1 MSTSEADSPTNKR
14 MFNPTIS
21 QPNPSSQLT
30 AFHAMNIRSDIS
42 NKLSKAVFDLRLKHK
57 PRMIRL
63 MRVQYVQTLDIR
75 EQFWRLGVPVDV
87 TFMFYNPSTPMQPKA
102 GKLKSAFP
110 KMKICLCGN
119 DWHAKHMIKQH
130 ERLSSCS
137 QQKLLNGKAD
147 DFIFEVI
154 CYCDVLGCYL
164 DVRRCDGLPYPLMP
178 LNNHA
183 CRVICRTAHTQTQH
197 TAIPGHRNS
206 VGFHARI

>member
-1 MSTSEADSPTNKR
+1 MSTSEADIPTNKH
-14 MFNPTIS
+14 MFNPAIS

-30 AFHAMNIRSDIS
+30 VFHAINTRSDIS
-42 NKLSKAVFDLRLKHK
+42 DKLSKAVFNLRLEHK
-57 PRMIRL
+57 PRIIRL

-102 GKLKSAFP
+102 GKLRSAFP
-110 KMKICLCGN
+110 RMKICLCGN
-119 DWHAKHMIKQH
+119 DWHAKHMMKQH

-137 QQKLLNGKAD
+137 QQKLLNGMAD

-164 DVRRCDGLPYPLMP
+164 EVRR
-178 LNNHA
+178 
-183 CRVICRTAHTQTQH
+183 
-197 TAIPGHRNS
+197 
-206 VGFHARI
+206 

>member
-1 MSTSEADSPTNKR
+1 
-14 MFNPTIS
+14 
-21 QPNPSSQLT
+21 
-30 AFHAMNIRSDIS
+30 
-42 NKLSKAVFDLRLKHK
+42 
-57 PRMIRL
+57 

-87 TFMFYNPSTPMQPKA
+87 TFMFYNPSTPMQPNA
-102 GKLKSAFP
+102 LKLKSAFP

-119 DWHAKHMIKQH
+119 DSDAEQMMKQH
-130 ERLSSCS
+130 GGLPPHAHW
-137 QQKLLNGKAD
+137 KLLNGKAD

-178 LNNHA
+178 LDNHA